1 MNFPRD
7 NAGHVTKTIS
17 ATARPAQPSAMAS
30 TLWWTDPT
38 KRNRFLKEY
47 RTQVASGAS
56 TIIATLIS
64 TPLENLKTRMQ
75 TAMDTV
81 LATCGELKV
90 FGDTLLCTQVR
101 WSRLLIKIRRS
112 ATTRECHHCAGDQ
125 LYRLPESEAYGFG
138 YYRASYWDVTFG
150 YYNTPGSVPTL
161 ATLTTFTIG
170 GMAAGLAAAPLA
182 CPFELA
188 KNVVQTSVLMANRAQ
203 AQASAGKIPDKSP
216 LRDVKRLT
224 TSEAIKQII
233 SRHGI
238 RGLYT
243 GVQLHALRDT
253 IGTGMYFAIYETTKQ
268 LISTY
273 QGDHGSPF
281 GAPMVAGALCGVIP
295 WICTY
300 GLDTKKTRAQSILL
314 GKSNEINE
322 ATVAA
327 ARSSTYRGMTVLL
340 FRTSVQNMILLST
353 FEYIKMKINELPLY
367 DEKPQA

>member
-75 TAMDTV
+75 THDFK
-81 LATCGELKV
+81 GY
-90 FGDTLLCTQVR
+90 G
-101 WSRLLIKIRRS
+101 
-112 ATTRECHHCAGDQ
+112 HCARYMWRTEG
-125 LYRLPESEAYGFG
+125 LRGYTAGALPPL
-138 YYRASYWDVTFG
+138 ASVTIVRVINFTVYQKVKHMVSDTIEQATG
-150 YYNTPGSVPTL
+150 TSPLVYYNTPGSVPTL

-203 AQASAGKIPDKSP
+203 AQTSAGKIPDKSP